1 MDGRQF
7 ANIFSNL
14 PLYCMLTCLCYLLH
28 IFDESTYKFIFGGL
42 VRSKHFFSRRSKH
55 SYIGVQLLCLSEFL
69 AAVCAY
75 SLCMEMLCC
84 IPICLY

>member
-42 VRSKHFFSRRSKH
+42 VRSKHFF
-55 SYIGVQLLCLSEFL
+55 LSQEQAFIHWCS
-69 AAVCAY
+69 VV
-75 SLCMEMLCC
+75 MFV
-84 IPICLY
+84 